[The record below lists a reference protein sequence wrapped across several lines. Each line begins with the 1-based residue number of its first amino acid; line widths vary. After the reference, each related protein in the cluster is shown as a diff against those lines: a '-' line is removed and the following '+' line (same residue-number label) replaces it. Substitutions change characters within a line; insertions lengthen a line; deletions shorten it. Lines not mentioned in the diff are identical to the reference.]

1 MNLQIPGSDLIVNV
15 GTRKQLF
22 FDDYILETTRWIC
35 PRHSETGRFL
45 QPPGRSTRTDLDGWS
60 EGVDRIEGDVP
71 GHLLRATAFV
81 TRTVNQPD
89 RYEGNPIMVKTE
101 PWEKDAPH
109 PCKIM
114 YDEEDGIWKMW
125 YLGMSPTSTKEY
137 YDWYFLMYATSK
149 DGFEWEKP
157 KLGLVKDDDGN
168 DTNMIINGKFT
179 TVYKDPEADPSRRYK
194 MGGSRKTDD
203 VQYPTLYYSPDGF
216 HWTLDPGPFSE
227 TRGDENFGFI
237 HDPETKKF
245 IGMCRNIY
253 PKPMLVHR
261 IERRIYRMQSN
272 DLLHWSMSEPIIQ
285 KDELDP
291 PDTDFYGL
299 GCEFYESLY
308 VGFVSVHHTA
318 RDDFQTWLAYSR
330 DSFNWHRLRSRPF
343 LPLGPEGSWEW
354 GMVGAGPPH
363 RVGDELRFYYSGRDG
378 LHDQQGKNTGIGIAT
393 LRLDG
398 FVSMDTFEN
407 KHRTKNYPPMLMTK
421 PLFSPGNRLVV
432 NVDARDGF
440 IDAELLDVDGYPIE
454 GYSSEDCDTFKGDS
468 LAHTFTW
475 KGNPDIGGRLP
486 ARVRFTLN
494 NTKLYA
500 LQIPKA

>member
-1 MNLQIPGSDLIVNV
+1 MKLQIPGSDLIVNV

-45 QPPGRSTRTDLDGWS
+45 QPPGRSTRTDLDGWT
-60 EGVDRIEGDVP
+60 EGVDRIEGDLP

-81 TRTVNQPD
+81 TRTVNQPT

-114 YDEEDGIWKMW
+114 HDEEDGIWKMW
-125 YLGMSPTSTKEY
+125 YLGLKDHITHQ
-137 YDWYFLMYATSK
+137 YFLMYATSE
-149 DGFEWEKP
+149 DGIEWVKP
-157 KLGLVKDDDGN
+157 KLGLVKDEAGN

-194 MGGSRKTDD
+194 MGGSRRTDG
-203 VQYPTLYYSPDGF
+203 VQHPTLYHSPDGF
-216 HWTLDPGPFSE
+216 HWTQDPGPFSD
-227 TRGDENFGFI
+227 TRGDENFGFVY
-237 HDPETKKF
+237 DPESRKF
-245 IGMCRNIY
+245 IAFCRNVY

-261 IERRIYRMQSN
+261 TERRVYRMQSN
-272 DLLHWSMSEPIIQ
+272 DLLHWTMSEPIIQ
-285 KDELDP
+285 KDDLDP

-299 GCEFYESLY
+299 GCMFYESLY
-308 VGFVSVHHTA
+308 VGFVSIHHTA
-318 RDDFQTWLAYSR
+318 KDDFETWLAYSK
-330 DSFNWHRLRSRPF
+330 DSFNWRRLRSGPF
-343 LPLGPEGSWEW
+343 LPVGPEGSWEW
-354 GMVGAGPPH
+354 GMVGTGPPH

-407 KHRTKNYPPMLMTK
+407 KHRTKNYPPTLMTR
-421 PLFSPGNRLVV
+421 PLYSPGNRLVV
-432 NVDARDGF
+432 NADARDGF

-454 GYSSEDCDTFKGDS
+454 GYSSEDCDTFEGDS

-475 KGNPDIGGRLP
+475 NGNADIGGHLP
-486 ARVRFTLN
+486 ARIRFTLN

-500 LQIPKA
+500 LRIPKE